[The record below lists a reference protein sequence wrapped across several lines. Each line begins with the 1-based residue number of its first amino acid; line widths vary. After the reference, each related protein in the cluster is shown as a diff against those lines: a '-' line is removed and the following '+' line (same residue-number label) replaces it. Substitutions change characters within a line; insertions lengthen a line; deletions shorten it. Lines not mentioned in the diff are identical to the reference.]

1 MIKKINYYLFAL
13 LASFFLVSGCLDEI
27 QLDVP
32 GKERETLVIQAKLE
46 KGNPSVVEALVNK
59 LFDFTSSSRIPV
71 VVKSVILID
80 EDGNTKDLEANSLNG
95 YVAVIEENDPDISI
109 DFGRAYQ
116 LKVATFDGREFIS
129 ELEILDPVPVPDG
142 LTWEKAVVTDDSTGI
157 QENILQFYI
166 STPLIS
172 DLGNGSPSNLRWDLE
187 TAYQATDAPITGM
200 EPPKICYI
208 TVPSELSKIKT
219 VDGNELADNRIDRFL
234 IAETKVSSIFAE
246 GLYFNVFQESLGEKA
261 LQYWEQVGEL
271 VDRSGNM
278 FEAPVGKLVTN
289 FSNTGEAADDEIFGY
304 FYATS
309 QEVIRIF
316 VEPGEVGN
324 PSPTCPWTGQV
335 APGRG
340 CTIPQICCDC
350 SVLDGASTTKPDY
363 WQ

>member
-1 MIKKINYYLFAL
+1 MIKKINCYLFVL
-13 LASFFLVSGCLDEI
+13 LTSFFVVTGCLDEI

-46 KGNPSVVEALVNK
+46 KGNPSVVEALVNN
-59 LFDFTSSSRIPV
+59 LFDFTASSRLPV
-71 VVKSVILID
+71 VVRSIVLID
-80 EDGNTKDLEANSLNG
+80 ENGNTKELKANSING
-95 YVAVIEENDPDISI
+95 YFAVIEENDPDIDI
-109 DFGRAYQ
+109 DFGKSYQ
-116 LKVATFDGREFIS
+116 IKVNTFDNREFIS
-129 ELEILDPVPVPDG
+129 ELELLNPVPVPDG
-142 LTWEKAVVTDDSTGI
+142 LTWEKAVVTDDSTGM
-157 QENILQFYI
+157 QEDILQFYI

-172 DLGNGSPSNLRWDLE
+172 DQGNGSPSNLRWDLE
-187 TAYQATDAPITGM
+187 TAYQATDAPITGNDTS
-200 EPPKICYI
+200 KICYI

-219 VDGNELADNRIDRFL
+219 VDGKELADNRIDRFL

-261 LQYWEQVGEL
+261 LQYWQQVGEL

-289 FSNTGEAADDEIFGY
+289 FSNTGEGTDDEIFGY

-324 PSPTCPWTGQV
+324 PSATCPWTGQV

-350 SVLDGASTTKPDY
+350 SVLEGASTTKPDY